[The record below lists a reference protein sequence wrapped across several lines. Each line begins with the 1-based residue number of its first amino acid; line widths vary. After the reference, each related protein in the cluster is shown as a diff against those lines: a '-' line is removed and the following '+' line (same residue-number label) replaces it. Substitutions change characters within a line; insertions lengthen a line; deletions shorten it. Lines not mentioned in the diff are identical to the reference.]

1 MAGHAGTTKWQGM
14 QERGNGRACR
24 NDEVEMSFPAT
35 TPRHSRV
42 GLSGIHLDLSLQ
54 QPENPAHRLMPV
66 SLN

>member
-1 MAGHAGTTKWQGM
+1 M
-14 QERGNGRACR
+14 QERRSGSVIPESPHC
-24 NDEVEMSFPAT
+24 
-35 TPRHSRV
+35 HSRV